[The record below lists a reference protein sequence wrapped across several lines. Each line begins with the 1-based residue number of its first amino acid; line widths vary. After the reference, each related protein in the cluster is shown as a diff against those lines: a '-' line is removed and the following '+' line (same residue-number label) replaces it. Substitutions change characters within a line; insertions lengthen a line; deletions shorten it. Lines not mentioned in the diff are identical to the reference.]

1 MKRVAIIGAGV
12 SGLASIKTCLEEG
25 LEPVCFEQTS
35 NIGGVWNIQV
45 EEGADPHGPPYIY
58 RGLVSNICK
67 PMMAFS
73 DFPFPPEWPP
83 YLQGEDVCKY
93 YVDYTNHF
101 DLWKN
106 IRFNTRVI
114 RVEKADDFEET
125 GRWIVRSQCREEDV
139 KTEVFDAVMV
149 CSGFFSSGFIPK
161 HPGLA
166 EFKGQVLHACQ
177 FRRGSDF
184 KDKTVLVVGA
194 GHSAGDIAVLC
205 ADHAKKVVISLREGA
220 WIVPRVL
227 GKEPVDARVNQRW
240 KSFIPSWLVHH
251 VTDRVV
257 ESIQDWDGLG
267 LRRQTPP
274 HKSPAMIND
283 RLPMDIMSGRV
294 GVRSG
299 IQSFQGSKV
308 IFDDGKEMDDVDC
321 VIFATGYSLKFPFV
335 DDEILSGDLGQ
346 LDLYLHV
353 LPPRLTHHTMA
364 AVGYVV
370 VRGAAGPAFEL
381 QARYAAK
388 VFKGEAKLPSLPEMM
403 SDIQARRDRIF
414 KQLGHYRP
422 MILPPEYQDRL
433 AREIGALPS
442 LWKLLFTDPK
452 LAYSFFFDSMYPPC
466 YRLVGPHAMP
476 GAREAF
482 LRSSEDLMHG
492 ITPSS
497 VRNKSKPCSKDSSMS
512 VTKLLGFSV
521 AILSILAFCVGM
533 VR

>member
-1 MKRVAIIGAGV
+1 MKRVAVIGAGV
-12 SGLASIKTCLEEG
+12 SGLVSIKTCLEEG

-35 NIGGVWNIQV
+35 DIGGVWNFQE
-45 EEGADPHGPPYIY
+45 EEGVDPHGPPYIY
-58 RGLVSNICK
+58 RGLVTNVCK

-83 YLQGEDVCKY
+83 YLQGEDVFKY
-93 YVDYTNHF
+93 YVDYANHF
-101 DLWKN
+101 DLWKK

-114 RVEKADDFEET
+114 RVEKADDFEKT
-125 GRWIVRSQCREEDV
+125 GRWIVRSQCKDEDV

-149 CSGFFSSGFIPK
+149 CSGFYSSGFIPEY
-161 HPGLA
+161 PGLA
-166 EFKGQVLHACQ
+166 EFKGQVLHTCQ

-194 GHSAGDIAVLC
+194 GHSAGDVAVLC
-205 ADHAKKVVISLREGA
+205 ADHAKKVFISLRKGA
-220 WIVPRVL
+220 WIIPRVL
-227 GKEPVDARVNQRW
+227 SKQPVDIMLNKRW
-240 KSFIPSWLVHH
+240 TGFIPSWLVRRM
-251 VTDRVV
+251 TDKMV

-267 LRRQTPP
+267 LRRQTPLLN
-274 HKSPAMIND
+274 SSAMIND
-283 RLPMDIMSGRV
+283 RLPMDIMSGRIS
-294 GVRSG
+294 VRSG

-321 VIFATGYSLKFPFV
+321 VIFATGYNLKIPFV
-335 DDEILSGDLGQ
+335 DNDILSDDLGQ

-364 AVGYVV
+364 AVGFIVT
-370 VRGAAGPAFEL
+370 RGATGSVSEL

-414 KQLGHYRP
+414 KQFGRHRP
-422 MILPPEYQDRL
+422 LILPPEYQDRL
-433 AREIGALPS
+433 AREIGALPG

-452 LAYSFFFDSMYPPC
+452 LAFSFFFKPIYPPC

-482 LRSSEDLMHG
+482 LRGSEDLMHG
-492 ITPSS
+492 VTLSS
-497 VRNKSKPCSKDSSMS
+497 VRNQRKTCSKDSSLS
-512 VTKLLGFSV
+512 AAKLLVFSM
-521 AILSILAFCVGM
+521 AIVSILALWVGM
-533 VR
+533 V